1 MSTIEEEL
9 TEKTEQLNRR
19 AQAIRK
25 QRAKLRQRQ
34 RKARAEHLHELG
46 EILESAA
53 GRPLRAQDAEI
64 AALPLSIG
72 DGKLTPGQI
81 AGALLGVLNMLSKG
95 DPSTIER
102 LHQLEASGAAFLSAR
117 HDKKDN

>member
-46 EILESAA
+46 ETLERSA
-53 GRPLRAQDAEI
+53 GRPLRTEDAEI
-64 AALPLSIG
+64 AAISLKVS
-72 DGKLTPGQI
+72 DGKLTGEQI
-81 AGALLGVLNMLSKG
+81 AGAILGLFAMINSA
-95 DPSTIER
+95 DPAALDRFHQIER
-102 LHQLEASGAAFLSAR
+102 AGATFLRSERGVAG
-117 HDKKDN
+117 N